1 MIKTYNFSQ
10 NDILVWLKKLLFWGD
25 SYYPVFAFFDDNKVD
40 YPQKAFKKSFFAS
53 QKSFDIEKAFGLYN
67 THDLVGVLSYDYKN
81 KVEKLNSENVAIID
95 LPESVFFIPE
105 LKIYFDIDSIQI
117 EAENPDYI
125 FDSINSIVINFET
138 NRKVEVIAQTS
149 KEEYT
154 ESIKSIQ
161 NHIVEGDIYE
171 MNYCMAFS
179 FEAVEWNP
187 IVGFFDLMKKS
198 PMPFSTFFKAKDNY
212 LLCASPERFLKKEK
226 MQLIAQPIKGTI
238 KRGVDS
244 KEDEI
249 LKRQLFSSDKE
260 RAENLMIVDLMR
272 NDLSKISKTGSVK
285 VNELFGVYAFPKVF
299 QMISTVS
306 SVSQENVRLREL
318 FHATFPMGS
327 MTGAPKI
334 KCMELIEK
342 YENFKRSWFSGT
354 VGYVMKNGDMDLNV
368 IIRSILFD
376 KKSQKGYFA
385 VGSAIT
391 FDADASYEYEECLL
405 KASAIM
411 EVLSFQETSKN

>member
-1 MIKTYNFSQ
+1 MIKTYNFSKDNLQ
-10 NDILVWLKKLLFWGD
+10 TWIKKLLIWGD
-25 SYYPVFAFFDDNKVD
+25 SNYPVFAFFDSNNVD
-40 YPQKAFKKSFFAS
+40 YPQDAFRKSFFAS
-53 QKSFDIEKAFGLYN
+53 QKSFDIEMAFGMYH
-67 THDLVGVLSYDYKN
+67 THDLVGVLSYDFKN

-105 LKIYFDIDSIQI
+105 LKIYFEDDSIHI
-117 EAENPDYI
+117 NAENPNYV
-125 FDSINSIVINFET
+125 FDSINSIVINIET
-138 NRKVEVIAQTS
+138 NKKVDVIAQTS

-179 FEAVEWNP
+179 FETEDWNP

-198 PMPFSTFFKAKDNY
+198 PMPFSTLYKAKDNY

-226 MQLIAQPIKGTI
+226 EQLIAQPIKGTI

-249 LKRQLFSSDKE
+249 LKERLFSSEKE

-272 NDLSKISKTGSVK
+272 NDLSKISTTGSVK
-285 VNELFGVYAFPKVF
+285 VDELFGVYAFPKVF

-306 SVSQENVRLREL
+306 SLSQENVSLREL

-354 VGYVMKNGDMDLNV
+354 VGYVMENGDMDFNV

-391 FDADASYEYEECLL
+391 FDADASYEYEECIL